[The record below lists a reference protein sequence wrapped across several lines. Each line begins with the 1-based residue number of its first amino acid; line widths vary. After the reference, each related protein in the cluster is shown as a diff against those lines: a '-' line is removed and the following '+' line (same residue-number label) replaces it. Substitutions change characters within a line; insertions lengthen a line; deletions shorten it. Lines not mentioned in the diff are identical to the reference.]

1 MFVRAESKAQ
11 VLGPSEVYVKQGSTL
26 SLNCVV
32 SNAEESVAVFWYRDL
47 NVIDEGR
54 HDSVATDVHYD
65 AANKVMTSHLRVAN
79 IPLTSAGNYTCLPS
93 ATESAS
99 VVVHVINGT
108 CIHLFFPLF
117 SLSVRLS
124 VRLCVPRAPCSARHC
139 YHNARRTNGERNVAA
154 GANERR
160 PRASLGD
167 LSLMTGRT
175 SIPGPL
181 SR

>member
-108 CIHLFFPLF
+108 CIHLFFPFFPSPSASPSASASPALR
-117 SLSVRLS
+117 VRLGIVIIMRAARTGS
-124 VRLCVPRAPCSARHC
+124 ETSRPELTSDARAPRS
-139 YHNARRTNGERNVAA
+139 GI
-154 GANERR
+154 
-160 PRASLGD
+160 SL
-167 LSLMTGRT
+167 
-175 SIPGPL
+175 
-181 SR
+181 